1 MNRFEYA
8 RPETVAEAVALLDE
22 HGPDARVLAGG
33 TDLVIELRN
42 HWVEPKVVV
51 DIKRIPELA
60 PAIYERDGVLVIT
73 ASTVMDDIVANEQVQ
88 RYFPAL
94 AESAV
99 VVGSVQ
105 IRARATLAGNICNG
119 SPAADTAP
127 PLLVFDATVV
137 IAGPGGTRRLLVDE
151 FIVGPGKTALERG
164 EMVTAIELPIPERAF
179 GSAYQRLTRRRGTDL
194 ASITLCCGVDS
205 SGSTRLS
212 YGSVGPRAFLVVEDT
227 GALAD
232 PNVPIADKAELL
244 DEMFHL
250 ASPSLRSMRAS
261 PAYRLAMLRVLGAR
275 ALETAIERL
284 EKELV

>member
-1 MNRFEYA
+1 MNRFDYA
-8 RPETVAEAVALLDE
+8 RPETVAEAVALLAE

-42 HWVEPKVVV
+42 HWVEPKLVV

-60 PAIYERDGVLVIT
+60 PSIVERDGVLVIT
-73 ASTVMDDIVANEQVQ
+73 ASTVMADIVANEQVQ

-94 AESAV
+94 AESAD

-127 PLLVFDATVV
+127 PLLVFGATVV
-137 IAGPGGTRRLLVDE
+137 VAGPGGTRRLAIDD

-164 EMVTAIELPIPERAF
+164 ELVTAIELPIPERAF

-194 ASITLCCGVDS
+194 ASITLCCGVDAD
-205 SGSTRLS
+205 GVTRLS
-212 YGSVGPRAFLVVEDT
+212 YGSVGPRAFLVTDET

-232 PNVPIADKAELL
+232 PGVAIEDKAELL

-261 PAYRLAMLRVLGAR
+261 PAYRLAMLRVLGGR